1 MINNIHLAA
10 IFFGFV
16 SYYFS
21 DVNSSSGFFN
31 LFLPLIVLLSFIYG
45 LLVTINLIVKSRRS
59 RDYEDKSVDFL
70 LENMKAVKNDNEE
83 ETETEIETDSVD
95 VKNKP
100 E

>member
-1 MINNIHLAA
+1 MINKIHLAA

-45 LLVTINLIVKSRRS
+45 LLVTINLIVKSRRPTE
-59 RDYEDKSVDFL
+59 YEDKSVEFL
-70 LENMKAVKNDNEE
+70 LANMKAVKNKNEE
-83 ETETEIETDSVD
+83 EIETDSVD
-95 VKNKP
+95 VKDKP
-100 E
+100 NN

>member
-1 MINNIHLAA
+1 MINKIHLAA

-31 LFLPLIVLLSFIYG
+31 IFLPLIVLLSFTYG
-45 LLVTINLIVKSRRS
+45 LLVTINIILKSRRS
-59 RDYEDKSVDFL
+59 SDYEDKSVDFL
-70 LENMKAVKNDNEE
+70 LQNMKAVKNDSEE
-83 ETETEIETDSVD
+83 ETDSVD
-95 VKNKP
+95 VKDKP

>member
-1 MINNIHLAA
+1 MINKIHLAA

-31 LFLPLIVLLSFIYG
+31 IFLPLIVLLSFIYG

-59 RDYEDKSVDFL
+59 SDYEDKSVDFL
-70 LENMKAVKNDNEE
+70 LQNMKAVKNDSEE
-83 ETETEIETDSVD
+83 ETEIETDSVD
-95 VKNKP
+95 VKDKP

>member
-1 MINNIHLAA
+1 MINKIHLAA
-10 IFFGFV
+10 IIFGFV

-31 LFLPLIVLLSFIYG
+31 IFLPLVVLLSFIYG
-45 LLVTINLIVKSRRS
+45 LLVTINLILKSRRS
-59 RDYEDKSVDFL
+59 SNYEDKSVDFL
-70 LENMKAVKNDNEE
+70 LENMKAIKNNNEE
-83 ETETEIETDSVD
+83 KTEVETDQVD